1 LSIFFSHQLAALGW
15 DSYFDEKFKQFASE
29 GGVPARVIA
38 DYGTECLVH
47 DGVDSSRATVGRHLR
62 NDGATMPAVGDW
74 VSLLKREPVGAILG
88 VVERRTVFA
97 RKAPGTETREQVLAA
112 NVDVAFVVAAAT
124 DVNVRRIERYLTVA
138 WQSGAVPVVLLTK
151 ADIAESLEELRSEL
165 EAVAL
170 GTPVIVTSAVT
181 GDGIDEILRELQP
194 ARTGV
199 LLGPSGAGKST
210 LINRIVGSELMRTRL
225 IHRSGEGRHMT
236 SHRQL
241 VQLPQGGMII
251 DTPGLREA
259 QLWEG
264 EEALVHRL
272 RACHRAGMRDQ
283 SGARGGNA
291 RRRTVQELP
300 QASARAACGGGED
313 RRAHQA
319 GGAQE
324 VEADLGREQDPRQ
337 VLSMERAW
345 LSRQAL
351 LRGGGVTWW
360 RSRSPR
366 PARRGGGRP
375 KTGCS
380 PWRSGRSPCRPAPG

>member
-15 DSYFDEKFKQFASE
+15 DSYFDEKFKSFASD

-62 NDGATMPAVGDW
+62 NDGGTMPAVGDW

-88 VVERRTVFA
+88 VVERRTVFT
-97 RKAPGTETREQVLAA
+97 RKAPGVETREQVLAA
-112 NVDVAFVVAAAT
+112 NIDVAFVVAAAT
-124 DVNVRRIERYLTVA
+124 DVNARRIERYLTIT

-151 ADIAESLEELRSEL
+151 ADIADSPDELRAEL
-165 EAVAL
+165 EAVAM
-170 GTPVIVTSAVT
+170 GTPVVVTSAVT
-181 GDGIDEILRELQP
+181 GEGIDEILRELRP

-210 LINRIVGSELMRTRL
+210 LINRIVGSDLMRTRL

-264 EEALVHRL
+264 EEALVNVFEDIEELALTCRFTDCGHATEPGCAIKAALEAGTLDEERFQSYRKLQREL
-272 RACHRAGMRDQ
+272 RAVAAKTD
-283 SGARGGNA
+283 ARIRLEERKKWKQIAVANKV
-291 RRRTVQELP
+291 RTRL
-300 QASARAACGGGED
+300 
-313 RRAHQA
+313 
-319 GGAQE
+319 
-324 VEADLGREQDPRQ
+324 
-337 VLSMERAW
+337 
-345 LSRQAL
+345 
-351 LRGGGVTWW
+351 
-360 RSRSPR
+360 
-366 PARRGGGRP
+366 
-375 KTGCS
+375 
-380 PWRSGRSPCRPAPG
+380 